1 MYIIVMNKKNNNTYI
16 LLFIIIVLLIVI
28 IYFLTKKKNKEYFDE
43 STSEMSDNFQL
54 GKSGITPTGT
64 INFQTPFSKPPLIF
78 TQIVSSSADSA
89 NSYSIQVFNITNNGF
104 DYSKNKIYNSQT
116 TAKISSEENTTYT
129 VTLMTQSTTEPFIWL
144 AISYTD

>member
-16 LLFIIIVLLIVI
+16 LLFIIIILFLVI
-28 IYFLTKKKNKEYFDE
+28 IYFLTKKKYKEYFDG
-43 STSEMSDNFQL
+43 SSSGMSLNFQV

-116 TAKISSEENTTYT
+116 TTQTSSGKNATYS
-129 VTLMTQSTTEPFIWL
+129 VTLMVESTTESFIWL
-144 AISYTD
+144 AMG